1 MLAHFAR
8 GSSQVDWCESNYA
21 HVAFIAEFY
30 NTVQQFLNL
39 IKCLNVA
46 YLFFQRSR
54 RTVLIQIY
62 IFTQV
67 SNAIFLVLPPFFM

>member
-30 NTVQQFLNL
+30 NTVQQLGVFVFAL
-39 IKCLNVA
+39 IKCLSFA
-46 YLFFQRSR
+46 YLFPTF
-54 RTVLIQIY
+54 
-62 IFTQV
+62 
-67 SNAIFLVLPPFFM
+67 